1 MIAPISSFATPALS
15 GIAARG
21 FTAMRMGNAEYKPW
35 DVKQEGGQMDSGWG
49 TGEISIFESRVDY
62 GLKRWLSLACCK
74 IENDLPVV
82 LQYNNYIGLTRL
94 VVFNFVQILIP
105 LHY

>member
-21 FTAMRMGNAEYKPW
+21 FTAMRMGGGEYKPW

-49 TGEISIFESRVDY
+49 TGERLPLETCHRF
-62 GLKRWLSLACCK
+62 LAQ
-74 IENDLPVV
+74 IIV
-82 LQYNNYIGLTRL
+82 L
-94 VVFNFVQILIP
+94 IL
-105 LHY
+105 

>member
-21 FTAMRMGNAEYKPW
+21 FTAMRMGGGEYKPW

-49 TGEISIFESRVDY
+49 TGEHLLHIE
-62 GLKRWLSLACCK
+62 LAHS
-74 IENDLPVV
+74 
-82 LQYNNYIGLTRL
+82 
-94 VVFNFVQILIP
+94 VQARTA
-105 LHY
+105 

>member
-21 FTAMRMGNAEYKPW
+21 FTAMRMGGGEYKPW

-49 TGEISIFESRVDY
+49 TGEISCADILSHSAQLSQHLQIFKAPLIFHCVVDDFPVKCEWHQ
-62 GLKRWLSLACCK
+62 LPLMKRF
-74 IENDLPVV
+74 P
-82 LQYNNYIGLTRL
+82 
-94 VVFNFVQILIP
+94 LIRM
-105 LHY
+105 L

>member
-21 FTAMRMGNAEYKPW
+21 FTAMQMAGGEYKPW

-49 TGEISIFESRVDY
+49 TGEFFHSFRCSNRM
-62 GLKRWLSLACCK
+62 S
-74 IENDLPVV
+74 
-82 LQYNNYIGLTRL
+82 
-94 VVFNFVQILIP
+94 QI
-105 LHY
+105 